1 MNKIKIII
9 ILALAHMLFGT
20 SAFAQIPN
28 LINYQGVALN
38 SGGAPITNSNISV
51 RVQFYDGGLLFY
63 MEDRIVPTDN
73 YGHFAFQIG
82 SPGAFNVLG
91 TVDNLSIDYPGAKTM
106 IVYLDP
112 NGGNNFT
119 LMGTDTLATVPH
131 SYLSKS
137 AIYAD
142 TLLLPYQRDNSS
154 ANSLVIN
161 NNNTSNNSNA
171 IIGRTFGGNT
181 NNVGVLGEVGLIA
194 PNGTG
199 VRGRSYTSGSI
210 AVEGISNSGTA
221 VRAKSS
227 STGTA
232 LIAENTSPT
241 GKALDVNGN
250 VKIAGGN
257 TNPMNGAVL
266 TSDASGNATWK
277 APLKVAFEA
286 RTTSWTNFIVPE
298 ATWYDMQLDYEVF
311 DDGNVVNPSGAATDP
326 ATFTAPVDGVYNISA
341 FTEISI
347 SSTVNNLEDFEM
359 ALYKNGSLYIKYK
372 CTAFKTEAFRSNGTI
387 SFDNTLKLNAGDK
400 LKVKLWQTNTGSLL
414 GQLQNTYFT
423 GHLVY
428 AY

>member
-1 MNKIKIII
+1 MYNLKL
-9 ILALAHMLFGT
+9 ILVLIMFHMLSGT
-20 SAFAQIPN
+20 SVFAQIPN

-38 SGGAPITNSNISV
+38 TGGSPITNTNISV
-51 RVQFYDGGLLFY
+51 RIQFHDGGSLFY
-63 MEDRIVPTDN
+63 TEDRLVPTDN

-82 SPGAFNVLG
+82 SPGAFNILG
-91 TVDNLSIDYPGAKTM
+91 TVENLSIDFLGEKTM
-106 IVYLDP
+106 SVYLDP
-112 NGGNNFT
+112 NGGSNFT

-131 SYLSKS
+131 SYLAKS

-142 TLLLPYQRDNSS
+142 TLNLPYQRDNFST
-154 ANSLVIN
+154 NSFVIN
-161 NNNTSNNSNA
+161 NNNTAATSNA

-232 LIAENTSPT
+232 LIAENTSVT

-257 TNPMNGAVL
+257 TNPSNGAVL

-277 APLKVAFEA
+277 APLRVAFEA
-286 RTTSWTNFIVPE
+286 RTTSWTNYIVPE
-298 ATWYDMQLDYEVF
+298 ATWYDLQLDYEVF
-311 DDGNVVNPSGAATDP
+311 DDGNVFNPSGAATDP
-326 ATFTAPVDGVYNISA
+326 ATFTAPADGVYSISA
-341 FTEISI
+341 YTEISI

-359 ALYKNGSLYIKYK
+359 ALYKNGSLYIKYT
-372 CTAFKTEAFRSNGTI
+372 CNAFKTEAFRSNGTI
-387 SFDNTLKLNAGDK
+387 SFVNTLKLNAGDK